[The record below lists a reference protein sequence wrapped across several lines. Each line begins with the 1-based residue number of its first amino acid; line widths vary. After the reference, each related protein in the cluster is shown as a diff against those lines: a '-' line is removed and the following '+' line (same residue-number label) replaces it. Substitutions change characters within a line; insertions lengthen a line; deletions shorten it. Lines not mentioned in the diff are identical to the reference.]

1 MKLVKTTAEM
11 QKISLQLRAKGKT
24 LGFVPT
30 MGALHQGHASL
41 LKRARQENDFTA
53 LSIFVNPAQ
62 FAPNEDYKNYPRNL
76 KADLQLARKQ
86 KVDFAFIPQAKQMY
100 PEGFGEFVE
109 PGKIAKP
116 LCGKFRPGH
125 FRGVATIVAKLF
137 RIVVP
142 ARAYFGQKD
151 FQQTLVVK
159 QLVRRLNLPI
169 EVIVCPTIREK
180 SGLAKS
186 SRNAYLS
193 PAQRKAATILF
204 RALQAAKKLF
214 SGGERN
220 AKRLQKAMLGA
231 IAKEPTALVQYCEV
245 RDAHTLE
252 PRVRIRGPV
261 VAALAVFIGKTR
273 LIDNELLGG

>member
-1 MKLVKTTAEM
+1 MKIVRTIAEM
-11 QKISLQLRAKGKT
+11 QKISLQLREKGKT
-24 LGFVPT
+24 TGFVPT

-41 LKRARQENDFTA
+41 LKRARKENDFTV
-53 LSIFVNPAQ
+53 LGIFVNPAQ
-62 FAPNEDYKNYPRNL
+62 FSPGEDYEKYPCNL
-76 KADLQLARKQ
+76 NADLQIARKQ
-86 KVDFAFIPQAKQMY
+86 KVDFAFIPSAKEMY
-100 PEGFGEFVE
+100 PPGFGEFVE

-159 QLVRRLNLPI
+159 QLVRCIGLPVKI
-169 EVIVCPTIREK
+169 IVCPTIREK
-180 SGLAKS
+180 DGLAKS

-193 PAQRKAATILF
+193 PKQRKAATVLY

-214 SGGERN
+214 SGGERS
-220 AKRLQKAMLGA
+220 AQKLQKAMLDA
-231 IAKEPTALVQYCEV
+231 IAKEPLARVQYAEV
-245 RDAHTLE
+245 RDAQTLK
-252 PRVRIRGPV
+252 PRVRIRGNA

-273 LIDNELLGG
+273 LIDNELLGV